1 MLHDPLG
8 VGGSGES
15 WTISVFILEGDFI
28 NMPHEEDLPPVD
40 PQPGPNDDAND
51 LDDGIIGQFGHPVNQ
66 GCGDWDDIMQQQQ
79 AANAEVEDAQ
89 DKIIQWVELRK
100 IQDS

>member
-40 PQPGPNDDAND
+40 P
-51 LDDGIIGQFGHPVNQ
+51 
-66 GCGDWDDIMQQQQ
+66 
-79 AANAEVEDAQ
+79 
-89 DKIIQWVELRK
+89 
-100 IQDS
+100 